1 MSNVETTQKPAF
13 DVGKLDGVEKAAIL
27 LLSLSE
33 EDAAQIF
40 RHLEPKQVQRLGM
53 SMASMSDFSHDRV
66 AAVHRQFIDDIQ
78 KYTNIGIGSEDFV
91 RKALVAALGED
102 KASNLV
108 DQIILG
114 SGARGL
120 DSLKWMDARQVASII
135 QNEHPQIQTIVLSYL
150 EPEQSAEILSQFPE
164 QVRLDLVMRIANLEE
179 VQPAALQELN
189 DIMEKQFAGAAGA
202 QAAKMGGLKA
212 AANIMNY
219 LDTNIEGQLMD
230 SIRESDE
237 EMSQQIQDL
246 MFVFEN
252 LIDVDDRGIQTLLR
266 EVPGD
271 LLQRALKGS
280 DDQMREKVFKNMSKR
295 AAEMLADDLE
305 AMVGGVVE
313 DLVGLVLGRV
323 LLVLG
328 RHADI
333 FDRTALER
341 GLYLSFQCDRV
352 NVGHFRLPVNLCRRL
367 RLVGPG
373 MMSGAQNGICRCDV
387 FSSG

>member
-1 MSNVETTQKPAF
+1 
-13 DVGKLDGVEKAAIL
+13 
-27 LLSLSE
+27 
-33 EDAAQIF
+33 
-40 RHLEPKQVQRLGM
+40 
-53 SMASMSDFSHDRV
+53 
-66 AAVHRQFIDDIQ
+66 
-78 KYTNIGIGSEDFV
+78 
-91 RKALVAALGED
+91 
-102 KASNLV
+102 
-108 DQIILG
+108 
-114 SGARGL
+114 
-120 DSLKWMDARQVASII
+120 VASII
-135 QNEHPQIQTIVLSYL
+135 LNEHPQIQTIVLSYL

-252 LIDVDDRGIQTLLR
+252 LIDVDDRGIQTMLR
-266 EVPGD
+266 EVPGE

-280 DDQMREKVFKNMSKR
+280 DDQMREKIFKNMSKR

-305 AMVGGVVE
+305 AMGPIRVSEVE
-313 DLVGLVLGRV
+313 
-323 LLVLG
+323 
-328 RHADI
+328 AAQKEI
-333 FDRTALER
+333 
-341 GLYLSFQCDRV
+341 LSIA
-352 NVGHFRLPVNLCRRL
+352 RRL
-367 RLVGPG
+367 ADAGEIML
-373 MMSGAQNGICRCDV
+373 GAGGGEE
-387 FSSG
+387 FL